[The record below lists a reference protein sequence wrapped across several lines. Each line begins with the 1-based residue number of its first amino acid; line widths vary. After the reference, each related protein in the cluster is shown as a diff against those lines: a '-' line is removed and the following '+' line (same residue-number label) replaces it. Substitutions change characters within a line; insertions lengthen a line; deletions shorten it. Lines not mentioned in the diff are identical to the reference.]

1 MQQDTWRP
9 CFWKLSHGKA
19 QFTKQQMLEA
29 IESRLVYV
37 YYDTP
42 PKGGAAEA
50 QGSMFMKAPIGD
62 YFYLTHGN
70 QGIYLLGQF
79 SGPANIFSA
88 RKEGWADRPF
98 RLIRFV
104 ERISPYKRPK
114 KWWTP
119 NENSTFIRVPD
130 DEIGLF
136 EELILGPHFGIRLKD
151 FGIDLP

>member
-1 MQQDTWRP
+1 MQEDTWRP
-9 CFWKLSHGKA
+9 HFWKLSQGRA
-19 QFTKQQMLEA
+19 TEQEMLES

-37 YYDTP
+37 YYRTR

-50 QGSMFMKAPIGD
+50 QGTMFMKAPVGD
-62 YFYLTHGN
+62 YFYLTRSN

-88 RKEGWADRPF
+88 RGNGWADRPF
-98 RLIRFV
+98 RLIRLAEHV
-104 ERISPYKRPK
+104 RRYKGPK

-119 NENSTFIRVPD
+119 NENSTFIQVPD

-136 EELILGPHFGIRLKD
+136 EELILFPYFGIRLKD
-151 FGIDLP
+151 FKIDLP